1 MSEIKLFGKTPIWIV
16 DDNENFCVILS
27 ELINRTK
34 SFYCHKYYHSVK
46 TVVRALRENDEHPEI
61 ILLDIKMPLVSGLE
75 AIGTIKRFGPAI
87 KIVMLTSYDDEK
99 DIITALKNGANGYLS
114 KSTNS
119 SEIIHS
125 LERLREGGNVI
136 DPIIAQKMIESVI
149 IPLKKVDYHLTK
161 REKDLIKL
169 LIEGKSISEISQ
181 ELGISFFT
189 AETHRK
195 NIFQKLDVHTT
206 HALVAKSL
214 QEGLTD

>member
-1 MSEIKLFGKTPIWIV
+1 MSKNKLPVKTSIWIV

-34 SFYCHKYYHSVK
+34 SFYCQKYYHSIR
-46 TVVRALRENDEHPEI
+46 TVVRALRDCDEHPEI

-75 AIGTIKRFGPAI
+75 GIGSIKRLSPAI

-99 DIITALKNGANGYLS
+99 DIVTALKNGANGYLS

-119 SEIIHS
+119 ADIIHS

-136 DPIIAQKMIESVI
+136 DPIIAQKMIDSVI

-169 LIEGKSISEISQ
+169 LIEGKSISAISL

>member
-1 MSEIKLFGKTPIWIV
+1 MSENGKSFKTSIWIV

-27 ELINRTK
+27 ELINRTN
-34 SFYCHKYYHSVK
+34 SFFCHNYYHSVK
-46 TVVRALRENDEHPEI
+46 TVMRALRENEEYPEI
-61 ILLDIKMPLVSGLE
+61 ILLDIKMPIVSGLE
-75 AIGTIKRFGPAI
+75 AIGTIKRFVPSI

-99 DIITALKNGANGYLS
+99 DIVTALKNGANGYLS

-119 SEIIHS
+119 SDIIHS

-136 DPIIAQKMIESVI
+136 DPIIAQKMIDSVI
-149 IPLKKVDYHLTK
+149 IPLKKVDYRLTK
-161 REKDLIKL
+161 REKELIKL
-169 LIEGKSISEISQ
+169 LIEGKSISAISH

-195 NIFQKLDVHTT
+195 NIFQKLDVHST

>member
-1 MSEIKLFGKTPIWIV
+1 L
-16 DDNENFCVILS
+16 
-27 ELINRTK
+27 
-34 SFYCHKYYHSVK
+34 
-46 TVVRALRENDEHPEI
+46 RALRENDERPEI

-75 AIGTIKRFGPAI
+75 AIGTIKRLEPAI

-99 DIITALKNGANGYLS
+99 DIVTALKNGANGYLS

-119 SEIIHS
+119 TDIIYS

-136 DPIIAQKMIESVI
+136 DPIIAQKMIDSVI
-149 IPLKKVDYHLTK
+149 IPLKKVDYRLTK

-169 LIEGKSISEISQ
+169 LIEGKSISAISQ
-181 ELGISFFT
+181 ELGISYFT

-195 NIFQKLDVHTT
+195 NIFQKLDVHST